1 MGKTIKKFSN
11 VLSGILSCNGLSENQ
26 LEEIEHI
33 MRIFGHGGCLVKLL
47 LIPSGKTHSGGSLE
61 NCHLV

>member
-11 VLSGILSCNGLSENQ
+11 VLSGILSFNGLSENQ

-33 MRIFGHGGCLVKLL
+33 MRILGHRKWNYTTGVC
-47 LIPSGKTHSGGSLE
+47 T
-61 NCHLV
+61 